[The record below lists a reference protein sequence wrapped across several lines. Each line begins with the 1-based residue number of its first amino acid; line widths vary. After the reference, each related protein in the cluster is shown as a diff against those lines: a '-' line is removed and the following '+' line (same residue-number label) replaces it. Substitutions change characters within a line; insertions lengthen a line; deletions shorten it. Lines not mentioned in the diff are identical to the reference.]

1 MNQLIQLWQKA
12 VQDELN
18 VVPRNGLIADLF
30 LAACNNYVDLVA
42 LQAKL
47 STDLRQ
53 AFALASEAAD
63 AQRDAEKLRN
73 EEFESERQ
81 LPMQSPF
88 SRDTDRSNASTPSS
102 SAGCPVERRGSRR
115 PRSPDPNGGPPEEDS
130 ESESAEGTKLGYV
143 HKSPLVA
150 NHLQGMVR
158 GGAVRLIEGD
168 GVAAGKTVVI
178 FERMRNKAGKEHVL
192 VRLATDASD
201 TLQWVASA
209 HVTSLPA
216 LPSGACHDPP
226 RRSLEKDLEPQS
238 ASPPQSP
245 REVRPVRAG
254 DDGSTGRRHQ
264 ENDEPAHN
272 RHSRGQPL
280 EVLPPTSASPFSH
293 ALLPTASALLSAI
306 ASDAQRRLL
315 SCAECRQRAVA
326 DSKIMRLRCPTL
338 HANHPPLQRRRLRR
352 PGVRQ
357 LRLKHVPSGRERK

>member
-42 LQAKL
+42 L
-47 STDLRQ
+47 
-53 AFALASEAAD
+53 
-63 AQRDAEKLRN
+63 
-73 EEFESERQ
+73 
-81 LPMQSPF
+81 
-88 SRDTDRSNASTPSS
+88 
-102 SAGCPVERRGSRR
+102 
-115 PRSPDPNGGPPEEDS
+115 
-130 ESESAEGTKLGYV
+130 
-143 HKSPLVA
+143 
-150 NHLQGMVR
+150 
-158 GGAVRLIEGD
+158 
-168 GVAAGKTVVI
+168 
-178 FERMRNKAGKEHVL
+178 GKEHVL

-357 LRLKHVPSGRERK
+357 LRLKYVPTGRERK

>member
-73 EEFESERQ
+73 EEFENDSRR
-81 LPMQSPF
+81 PPRSPF
-88 SRDTDRSNASTPSS
+88 PLDTDRSNASTPIS
-102 SAGCPVERRGSRR
+102 SAGWSVDRRGSRR
-115 PRSPDPNGGPPEEDS
+115 PRSPDPNDGPPEEDS
-130 ESESAEGTKLGYV
+130 DSEPAQGTKLGYV

-150 NHLQGMVR
+150 NHLQGKAR

-168 GVAAGKTVVI
+168 GVAAGKTVI
-178 FERMRNKAGKEHVL
+178 MLERMRNRVGKDYVL
-192 VRLATDASD
+192 VRLASDASD
-201 TLQWVASA
+201 TLQWVPSA

-216 LPSGACHDPP
+216 LPSGAGHDQT
-226 RRSLEKDLEPQS
+226 RRCLEKDLESRS
-238 ASPPQSP
+238 ASPSSSP
-245 REVRPVRAG
+245 RDFREQFRPPRAG
-254 DDGSTGRRHQ
+254 DAGSTGRRHM
-264 ENDEPAHN
+264 NNEPAHDQ
-272 RHSRGQPL
+272 HSRGQPL
-280 EVLPPTSASPFSH
+280 EVLPPTSARPFSH

-315 SCAECRQRAVA
+315 CTECRQRAVA
-326 DSKIMRLRCPTL
+326 DSNIMRLRSPTL
-338 HANHPPLQRRRLRR
+338 PANDAPLQRRRLRR
-352 PGVRQ
+352 PGV
-357 LRLKHVPSGRERK
+357 

>member
-1 MNQLIQLWQKA
+1 MNELIQLWQKT
-12 VQDELN
+12 VQDEVT
-18 VVPRNGLIADLF
+18 VVPRTALIADLL
-30 LAACNNYVDLVA
+30 LAASNNYVDLVA
-42 LQAKL
+42 MQETL

-53 AFALASEAAD
+53 TFALASEAAD
-63 AQRDAEKLRN
+63 AQRDAEMLRN
-73 EEFESERQ
+73 EEFESASRK
-81 LPMQSPF
+81 LPQSPF
-88 SRDTDRSNASTPSS
+88 PFDTDRSNASTPTS
-102 SAGCPVERRGSRR
+102 SAGRSVEGSGSRR
-115 PRSPDPNGGPPEEDS
+115 PRSPDIHGEPPEADSDS
-130 ESESAEGTKLGYV
+130 ESPAATKLGYV